1 MKKEINSKSRRKW
14 IRGGL
19 AAFASVALLTTGFAV
34 WVVGSQKTSDKGD
47 VNVTVDTAQNESVV
61 FKFNLDSADSAIEL
75 KENGV
80 KTGKMV
86 NTKSVT
92 DGNHPLS
99 ISYKAST
106 IKFGANYDFKFKS
119 IKFSIED
126 PADMKLDD
134 GKTSDPNAGNEYA
147 SVKVVGTGRL
157 TGEKYARA
165 TGAYTYLEAPKSIA
179 IPTYTKAT
187 SGTTTIT
194 IPASTLD
201 FSWGS
206 FYGTNGTSPAD
217 FYNTKF
223 AAASDDD
230 IADHA
235 DEVEGE
241 YDDLRKNFI
250 KSQTGETIE
259 WKKLKLVAT
268 LSEEEVTS
276 EEKGK

>member
-14 IRGGL
+14 IMGGL

-47 VNVTVDTAQNESVV
+47 VSVTVDTAQNESVV
-61 FKFNLDSADSAIEL
+61 FTFKLNSADSAIEL
-75 KENGV
+75 KENGE

-86 NTKSVT
+86 NTKEVT
-92 DGNHPLS
+92 KGNPLR
-99 ISYKAST
+99 ISYAQST
-106 IKFGANYDFKFKS
+106 NKFGASYDFKFKS

-126 PADMKLDD
+126 PADMKQAD
-134 GKTSDPNAGNEYA
+134 GKNPDTNAKNEYA
-147 SVKVVGTGRL
+147 SVKVTGKGRL
-157 TGEKYARA
+157 TGDYARSE
-165 TGAYTYLEAPKSIA
+165 GAYTYLEAPKAIA
-179 IPTYTKAT
+179 IPTYTKAE

-194 IPASTLD
+194 IPGSTLD

-206 FYGTNGTSPAD
+206 FYGTEGKSPAD
-217 FYNTKF
+217 FYNDKF
-223 AAASDDD
+223 ATASDDD

-241 YDDLRKNFI
+241 YADLRTSFI
-250 KSQTGETIE
+250 KNQSGETVE

-268 LSEEEVTS
+268 LSTDVVA
-276 EEKGK
+276 

>member
-19 AAFASVALLTTGFAV
+19 AAFASVALLTTGFAT
-34 WVVGSQKTSDKGD
+34 WVIGVQKISNKGD
-47 VNVTVDTAQNESVV
+47 VSVTVDTAKNESVV
-61 FKFNLDSADSAIEL
+61 FTFKLNDSAIEL
-75 KENGV
+75 KEKGV

-86 NTKSVT
+86 NTEGVT
-92 DGNHPLS
+92 DGEPLR
-99 ISYKAST
+99 ISYEAST

-126 PADMKLDD
+126 PADMKLDN
-134 GKTSDPNAGNEYA
+134 GKTDPNAKNEYA
-147 SVKVVGTGRL
+147 SVKVDGTGRL
-157 TGEKYARA
+157 TGEQYVRA

-194 IPASTLD
+194 IPGSTLD

-223 AAASDDD
+223 ATASDDD

-241 YDDLRKNFI
+241 YTDLRNNFI
-250 KSQTGETIE
+250 KNPSGETVE

-268 LSEEEVTS
+268 LSEETLS
-276 EEKGK
+276 E

>member
-19 AAFASVALLTTGFAV
+19 AAFASVALLTTGFAT
-34 WVVGSQKTSDKGD
+34 WVIGVQKISNKGD
-47 VNVTVDTAQNESVV
+47 VSVTVDTAKNESVV
-61 FKFNLDSADSAIEL
+61 FTFKLNDSAIEL
-75 KENGV
+75 KEKGV

-86 NTKSVT
+86 NTEGVT
-92 DGNHPLS
+92 DGEPLQ
-99 ISYKAST
+99 ISYEAST

-126 PADMKLDD
+126 PQAD
-134 GKTSDPNAGNEYA
+134 GKNPDTNATNEYA
-147 SVKVVGTGRL
+147 SVKVAGTGRL

-250 KSQTGETIE
+250 KNQTGETIE